1 VQLSRAYIEGIS
13 NVSDQDIAIADR
25 LGYRI
30 KLLGITRRRA
40 EGIELRVHP
49 TLVPAHSMLANVED
63 AMNAVLVNG
72 DAVGQTLYY
81 GKGAGQEPTASA
93 VVADLVDVTRLH
105 TADPE
110 HRVPHLA
117 FQPESM
123 VDIPVLPIEDVR
135 CGHYLRMTVNDT
147 PGVLAEVARVLADN
161 DISIG
166 SMVQEPGGQ
175 GIASLIFMTH
185 LALERNVNN
194 AIAKIQAMPF
204 MRSSV
209 TRLRV
214 ETL

>member
-1 VQLSRAYIEGIS
+1 
-13 NVSDQDIAIADR
+13 
-25 LGYRI
+25 
-30 KLLGITRRRA
+30 
-40 EGIELRVHP
+40 
-49 TLVPAHSMLANVED
+49 
-63 AMNAVLVNG
+63 
-72 DAVGQTLYY
+72 
-81 GKGAGQEPTASA
+81 
-93 VVADLVDVTRLH
+93 
-105 TADPE
+105 
-110 HRVPHLA
+110 
-117 FQPESM
+117 
-123 VDIPVLPIEDVR
+123 
-135 CGHYLRMTVNDT
+135 MTVNDT

-185 LALERNVNN
+185 LALERDVNN